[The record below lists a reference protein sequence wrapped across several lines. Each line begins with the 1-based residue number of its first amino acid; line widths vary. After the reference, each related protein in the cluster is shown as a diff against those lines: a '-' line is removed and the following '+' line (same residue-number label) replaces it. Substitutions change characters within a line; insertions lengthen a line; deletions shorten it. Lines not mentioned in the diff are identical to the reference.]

1 MNRGSS
7 GFWRSSLLQFLTE
20 AAAAP
25 ILSSCQNMLTL
36 VLSPEPGATLLGA
49 LYALCRLYVEQQTR
63 QRPLSG
69 TDLTGRRN
77 TLPFYLARWNGMQME
92 GHARTWVTP
101 KPKAKP

>member
-49 LYALCRLYVEQQTR
+49 LYALCRLYVEQQR
-63 QRPLSG
+63 DPVVELRAISRPRAQG
-69 TDLTGRRN
+69 I
-77 TLPFYLARWNGMQME
+77 
-92 GHARTWVTP
+92 TWE
-101 KPKAKP
+101 